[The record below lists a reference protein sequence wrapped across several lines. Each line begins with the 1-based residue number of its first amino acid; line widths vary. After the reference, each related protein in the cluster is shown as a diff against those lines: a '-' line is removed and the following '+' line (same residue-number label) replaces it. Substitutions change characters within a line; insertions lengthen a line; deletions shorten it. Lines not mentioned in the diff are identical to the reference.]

1 MMTQN
6 SFEILSHADDV
17 RMRVWGKTIKDL
29 FCNALD
35 GVASYL
41 KPEIFVLVKKKGA
54 AVKQKI
60 KVEAVDLNSLLVEF
74 LSGVIA
80 HADAHGTIFTSVT
93 FKKFG
98 ENFLEGVING
108 VKIDEFDQD
117 IKAVSYREVNVAK
130 NPKSGFYETILVF
143 DV

>member
-1 MMTQN
+1 MVKN
-6 SFEILSHADDV
+6 GFEIIYRAGDV

-29 FCNALD
+29 FRHALN
-35 GVASYL
+35 GMASYL
-41 KPEIFVLVKKKGA
+41 KPEVFALVRKEGA

-60 KVEAVDLNSLLVEF
+60 KVEAVDLNSLLIEF

-80 HADAHGTIFTSVT
+80 DADVHNAIFTSVT

-108 VKIDEFDQD
+108 ARVDGFDKD
-117 IKAVSYREVNVAK
+117 IKAISYQEVNVRK
-130 NPKSGFYETILVF
+130 NQDTGMYETILVF